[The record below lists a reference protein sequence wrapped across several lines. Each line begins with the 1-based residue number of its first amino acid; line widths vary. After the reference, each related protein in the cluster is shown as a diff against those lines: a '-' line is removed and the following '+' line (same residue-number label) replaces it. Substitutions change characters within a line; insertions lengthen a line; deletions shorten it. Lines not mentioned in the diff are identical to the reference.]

1 MTKKKDEAA
10 MAENAAESKKA
21 EAEKKYSRLPDKT
34 VEKLP
39 AAPIL
44 LANEKIMDL
53 FARGKKRGRLDS
65 AEMMEVLDEV

>member
-1 MTKKKDEAA
+1 MTKKKDELT
-10 MAENAAESKKA
+10 MVENEGKKA
-21 EAEKKYSRLPDKT
+21 EGDKKYARLPDKV

-39 AAPIL
+39 AASIL

-65 AEMMEVLDEV
+65 A